1 MPTAI
6 TPRLVLISG
15 VSGFLGTATTLEFL
29 KKGWKVR
36 GTVRRREQAD
46 AWLEHPQYRDQI
58 HFVIVRD
65 LADDGAFDEAIKGV
79 DAVAHTASRFT
90 FSFKDNV
97 KDMLE
102 PALKGT
108 TSMHEAAKR
117 EPSVKSVVITSSL
130 AAAQDPA
137 KGLDPGFVRT
147 SAVWSPFTWEQAAKE
162 TIPAMVYL
170 TSKKFAERAAWNFF
184 EREKPNFSLAT
195 IVPPIIL
202 GEALQP
208 LSSLSDLNLSA
219 AVVKRIIDAEEIPPT
234 AVPVFVNVNDCA
246 RAHVEAVERART
258 NRYLLIGGDN
268 DNCDIA
274 QYLREDFPE
283 HAHRIPT
290 RGDPVGPH
298 WSYDCTP
305 YEHPSSRL
313 IVFFPPDPVYWRSA
327 IKELGIEF
335 TDLRTTIKQ
344 AGEQL
349 FRLEKELP
357 AKKQAVM

>member
-1 MPTAI
+1 MPTAM

-36 GTVRRREQAD
+36 GTVRRQEQAD
-46 AWLEHPQYRDQI
+46 AWIEKYPQYRDHI

-79 DAVAHTASRFT
+79 DAVAHTASPFT
-90 FSFKDNV
+90 FSFEDNV

-108 TSMHEAAKR
+108 TSILEAAKR

-170 TSKKFAERAAWNFF
+170 ASKTFAERAAWDFF

-219 AVVKRIIDAEEIPPT
+219 AAVKRIIDAEEIPPT

-246 RAHVEAVERART
+246 RAHVEAIERART
-258 NRYLLIGGDN
+258 SRYLLIGGDN
-268 DNCDIA
+268 DNCVIA

-283 HAHRIPT
+283 QAHRIPT
-290 RGDPVGPH
+290 KGDPVGPH

-305 YEHPSSRL
+305 A
-313 IVFFPPDPVYWRSA
+313 V
-327 IKELGIEF
+327 KELGIEF
-335 TDLRTTIKQ
+335 TNLRTTIKQ

-349 FRLEKELP
+349 FHLEKELP
-357 AKKQAVM
+357 EKKQAVM